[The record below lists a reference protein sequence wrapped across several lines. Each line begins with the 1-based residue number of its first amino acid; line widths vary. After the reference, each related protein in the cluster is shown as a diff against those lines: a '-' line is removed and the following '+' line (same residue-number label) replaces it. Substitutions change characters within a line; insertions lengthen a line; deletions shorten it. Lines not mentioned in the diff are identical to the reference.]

1 MKRYLKYISYLSV
14 LIGVSS
20 ALAGPREDLFK
31 AVEIDAP
38 QMIRSLI
45 AADIDPNQRDD
56 RGDVPLYVAL
66 RNESLQAAEALLA
79 HPRIDVDIANANGE
93 TPVMMAAL
101 RGQTAWVAR
110 LLERGAQVNR
120 PGWTPLH
127 YAASGGA
134 PEAVKLLLD
143 RGAAINARSPNGTTP
158 LMMAARYG
166 AIDSAD
172 LLRERGADLALR
184 NDLGMRAV
192 EFAIGAGR
200 AELGKRLL
208 PP

>member
-1 MKRYLKYISYLSV
+1 VKRYLKYISYLAAM
-14 LIGVSS
+14 IGVSS
-20 ALAGPREDLFK
+20 VLAGPREDLFK

-56 RGDVPLYVAL
+56 RGDVALYIAL
-66 RNESLQAAEALLA
+66 RNESWQAAEALLA
-79 HPRIDVDIANANGE
+79 HPKIDVDIANANGE

-101 RGQTAWVAR
+101 RGQTAWVVR
-110 LLERGAQVNR
+110 LIERGAQINR
-120 PGWTPLH
+120 AGWSPLH

-134 PEAVKLLLD
+134 PDAVKLLLD

-192 EFAIGAGR
+192 DFATGAGR
-200 AELGKRLL
+200 AELGRRLL